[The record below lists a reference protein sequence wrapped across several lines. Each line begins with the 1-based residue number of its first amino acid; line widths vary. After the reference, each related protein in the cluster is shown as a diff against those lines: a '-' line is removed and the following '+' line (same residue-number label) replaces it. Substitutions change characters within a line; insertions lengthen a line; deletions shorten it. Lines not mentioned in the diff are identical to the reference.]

1 MKYLRKF
8 NEGLTQKELKEV
20 RYDLEERLIDIDD
33 LNIKRK
39 DDFLYKIDTYS
50 NSSSMRDV
58 SISETFRIDVRFWKN
73 GDFFSFEDFEQL
85 KPVFDRLVRTMEHL
99 KRKYLVTNP
108 IHSLISNEVKLVIS
122 QWDEDENEFF
132 NEMSY
137 DKMIE
142 YLSFKVGI
150 FNISNGSGEFLPS
163 KITGFKLKFNLK

>member
-8 NEGLTQKELKEV
+8 NETLRYKEV
-20 RYDLEERLIDIDD
+20 IQVKYDLEDVLIDVDD
-33 LNIKRK
+33 LNIGRK
-39 DDFLYKIDTYS
+39 DDFLYKIGSFS

-58 SISETFRIDVRFWKN
+58 TISDTFRIDVRFWKN
-73 GDFFSFEDFEQL
+73 GGFFSFDDFEKL
-85 KPVFDRLVRTMEHL
+85 KPIFDRLVRTME
-99 KRKYLVTNP
+99 P
-108 IHSLISNEVKLVIS
+108 ISNEVKLVIS

>member
-8 NEGLTQKELKEV
+8 NETLRYKEV
-20 RYDLEERLIDIDD
+20 TQVKYDLEDVLIDVDD
-33 LNIKRK
+33 LNIGRK
-39 DDFLYKIDTYS
+39 DDFLYKIGSFS

-58 SISETFRIDVRFWKN
+58 TISDTFRIDVRFWKN
-73 GDFFSFEDFEQL
+73 GGFFSFEDFEKL
-85 KPVFDRLVRTMEHL
+85 KPIFDRLVRTME
-99 KRKYLVTNP
+99 P
-108 IHSLISNEVKLVIS
+108 ISNEVKLVIS

-137 DKMIE
+137 DKMID

-163 KITGFKLKFNLK
+163 KITGFKLKFELK

>member
-8 NEGLTQKELKEV
+8 NETLRYKEV
-20 RYDLEERLIDIDD
+20 TQVKYDLEDVLIDVDD
-33 LNIKRK
+33 LNIGRK

-58 SISETFRIDVRFWKN
+58 TISDTFRIDVRFWKN
-73 GDFFSFEDFEQL
+73 GEFFSFEDFEKL
-85 KPVFDRLVRTMEHL
+85 KPIFDRLVRTME
-99 KRKYLVTNP
+99 P
-108 IHSLISNEVKLVIS
+108 ISNEVKLVIS

-150 FNISNGSGEFLPS
+150 FNISSGSGEFLPS
-163 KITGFKLKFNLK
+163 KITGFKIKFELK

>member
-8 NEGLTQKELKEV
+8 NETLRYKEV
-20 RYDLEERLIDIDD
+20 TQVKYDLEDVLIDVDD
-33 LNIKRK
+33 LNIGRK
-39 DDFLYKIDTYS
+39 DDFLYKIGSFS
-50 NSSSMRDV
+50 NASSMRDV
-58 SISETFRIDVRFWKN
+58 TISDTFRIDVRFWKN
-73 GDFFSFEDFEQL
+73 GGFFSFDDYEKL
-85 KPVFDRLVRTMEHL
+85 KPIFDRLVRTME
-99 KRKYLVTNP
+99 P
-108 IHSLISNEVKLVIS
+108 ISNEVKLVIS

>member
-8 NEGLTQKELKEV
+8 NETLRYKEV
-20 RYDLEERLIDIDD
+20 TQVKYDLEDVLIDVDD
-33 LNIKRK
+33 LNIGRK

-58 SISETFRIDVRFWKN
+58 TISDTFRIDVRFWKN
-73 GDFFSFEDFEQL
+73 GGFFSFDDYEKL
-85 KPVFDRLVRTMEHL
+85 KPIFDRLVRTMG
-99 KRKYLVTNP
+99 P
-108 IHSLISNEVKLVIS
+108 ISNEVKLVIS

>member
-1 MKYLRKF
+1 MKYLKKF
-8 NEGLTQKELKEV
+8 NETLRYKEV
-20 RYDLEERLIDIDD
+20 TQVKYDLEDVLIDVDD
-33 LNIKRK
+33 LNIGRK

-58 SISETFRIDVRFWKN
+58 TISDTFRIDVRFWKN
-73 GDFFSFEDFEQL
+73 GGFFSFDDYEKL
-85 KPVFDRLVRTMEHL
+85 KPIFDRLVRTME
-99 KRKYLVTNP
+99 P
-108 IHSLISNEVKLVIS
+108 ISNEVKLVIS

-163 KITGFKLKFNLK
+163 KITGFKLKFEQI

>member
-20 RYDLEERLIDIDD
+20 RYDLEDVLIEIDD

-50 NSSSMRDV
+50 NSSS
-58 SISETFRIDVRFWKN
+58 ISETFRIDVRFWKN
-73 GDFFSFEDFEQL
+73 GDFFSWEDFEQL
-85 KPVFDRLVRTMEHL
+85 KPVFDTLVRTM
-99 KRKYLVTNP
+99 KP
-108 IHSLISNEVKLVIS
+108 HSKDVDLVIS
-122 QWDEDENEFF
+122 HWDEDENECFK
-132 NEMSY
+132 EMSY

-150 FNISNGSGEFLPS
+150 FDVSNGSGDFLPS
-163 KITGFKLKFNLK
+163 KITGFKIKFELK

>member
-20 RYDLEERLIDIDD
+20 RYDLEELLIDIDD

-39 DDFLYKIDTYS
+39 DDFLYKIDSFS
-50 NSSSMRDV
+50 NASSMRDV
-58 SISETFRIDVRFWKN
+58 TISDTFRIDVRFWKN
-73 GDFFSFEDFEQL
+73 GGFFSFDDYEKL
-85 KPVFDRLVRTMEHL
+85 KPIFDRLVRTME
-99 KRKYLVTNP
+99 P
-108 IHSLISNEVKLVIS
+108 ISNEVKLVIS

-163 KITGFKLKFNLK
+163 KITGFKIKFELK

>member
-20 RYDLEERLIDIDD
+20 RYDLEDVLIEIDD

-73 GDFFSFEDFEQL
+73 GGFFRREDFEQL
-85 KPVFDRLVRTMEHL
+85 KPVFDTLVRTME
-99 KRKYLVTNP
+99 P
-108 IHSLISNEVKLVIS
+108 HSKDVDLVIS
-122 QWDEDENEFF
+122 HWDIDENECF
-132 NEMSY
+132 NSLSY
-137 DKMIE
+137 DKMID
-142 YLSFKVGI
+142 
-150 FNISNGSGEFLPS
+150 FLQKIEREDDRMDQQWFYTIKS
-163 KITGFKLKFNLK
+163 KITGFKLKFNLDK

>member
-1 MKYLRKF
+1 MKYLKKF
-8 NEGLTQKELKEV
+8 NETLRYKEV
-20 RYDLEERLIDIDD
+20 TQVKYDLEDVLIDVDD
-33 LNIKRK
+33 LNIGRK
-39 DDFLYKIDTYS
+39 DDFLYKIGSFS
-50 NSSSMRDV
+50 NASSMRDV
-58 SISETFRIDVRFWKN
+58 TISDTFRIDVSFWKN
-73 GDFFSFEDFEQL
+73 GGFFSFDDYEKL
-85 KPVFDRLVRTMEHL
+85 KPIFDRLVRTME
-99 KRKYLVTNP
+99 P
-108 IHSLISNEVKLVIS
+108 ISNEVKLVIS

>member
-8 NEGLTQKELKEV
+8 NETLRYKEV
-20 RYDLEERLIDIDD
+20 TQVKYDLEDVLIDVDD
-33 LNIKRK
+33 LNIGRK

-58 SISETFRIDVRFWKN
+58 TISDTFRIDVRFWKN
-73 GDFFSFEDFEQL
+73 GGFFSFDDYEKL
-85 KPVFDRLVRTMEHL
+85 KPIFDRLVRTME
-99 KRKYLVTNP
+99 P
-108 IHSLISNEVKLVIS
+108 ISNEVKLVIS
-122 QWDEDENEFF
+122 QWNEDENEFF

>member
-20 RYDLEERLIDIDD
+20 RYDLEDVLIEIDD

-50 NSSSMRDV
+50 NSSWLEPMRDV

-73 GDFFSFEDFEQL
+73 GGFFRREDFEQL
-85 KPVFDRLVRTMEHL
+85 KPVFDTLVRTM
-99 KRKYLVTNP
+99 KP
-108 IHSLISNEVKLVIS
+108 HSKDVDLVIS
-122 QWDEDENEFF
+122 HWDIDENECF
-132 NEMSY
+132 NSLNY

-142 YLSFKVGI
+142 
-150 FNISNGSGEFLPS
+150 FLQKIEREDDRMDQQWFYTIKS
-163 KITGFKLKFNLK
+163 KITGFKLKFELK

>member
-1 MKYLRKF
+1 MKYLKKF
-8 NEGLTQKELKEV
+8 NETLRYKEV
-20 RYDLEERLIDIDD
+20 TQVKYDLEDVLIDVDD
-33 LNIKRK
+33 LNIGRK

-58 SISETFRIDVRFWKN
+58 TISDTFRIDVRFWKN
-73 GDFFSFEDFEQL
+73 GGFFSFDDYEKL
-85 KPVFDRLVRTMEHL
+85 KPIFDRLVRTME
-99 KRKYLVTNP
+99 P
-108 IHSLISNEVKLVIS
+108 ISNEVKLVIS

>member
-1 MKYLRKF
+1 MKYLKKF
-8 NEGLTQKELKEV
+8 NETLRYKEV
-20 RYDLEERLIDIDD
+20 TQVKYDLEDVLIDVDD
-33 LNIKRK
+33 LNIGRK
-39 DDFLYKIDTYS
+39 DDFLYKIGSFS
-50 NSSSMRDV
+50 NASSMRDV
-58 SISETFRIDVRFWKN
+58 TISDTFRIDVRFWKN
-73 GDFFSFEDFEQL
+73 GGFFSFDDYEKL
-85 KPVFDRLVRTMEHL
+85 KPIFDRLVRTME
-99 KRKYLVTNP
+99 P
-108 IHSLISNEVKLVIS
+108 ISNEVKLVIS

>member
-8 NEGLTQKELKEV
+8 NETLRYKEV
-20 RYDLEERLIDIDD
+20 TQVKYDLEDVLIDVDD
-33 LNIKRK
+33 LNIGRK

-58 SISETFRIDVRFWKN
+58 TISDTFRIDVRFWKN
-73 GDFFSFEDFEQL
+73 GGFFSFDDYEKL
-85 KPVFDRLVRTMEHL
+85 KPIFDRLVRTME
-99 KRKYLVTNP
+99 P
-108 IHSLISNEVKLVIS
+108 ISNEVKLVIS

-142 YLSFKVGI
+142 YLSFKGGI

>member
-20 RYDLEERLIDIDD
+20 RYDLEDVLIEIDD

-73 GDFFSFEDFEQL
+73 GGFFRREDFEQL
-85 KPVFDRLVRTMEHL
+85 KPVFDTLVRTME
-99 KRKYLVTNP
+99 P
-108 IHSLISNEVKLVIS
+108 HSKDVDLVIS
-122 QWDEDENEFF
+122 HWDIDENECFK
-132 NEMSY
+132 EMSY
-137 DKMIE
+137 YKMIE
-142 YLSFKVGI
+142 YVEKFVIGKV
-150 FNISNGSGEFLPS
+150 
-163 KITGFKLKFNLK
+163 TGFKLKFELNK

>member
-20 RYDLEERLIDIDD
+20 RYDLEDVLIEIDD

-73 GDFFSFEDFEQL
+73 GGFFRREDFEQL
-85 KPVFDRLVRTMEHL
+85 KPVFDTLVRTM
-99 KRKYLVTNP
+99 KPYSKDVD
-108 IHSLISNEVKLVIS
+108 LVIS
-122 QWDEDENEFF
+122 HWDIDENECF
-132 NEMSY
+132 NSLSY

-142 YLSFKVGI
+142 
-150 FNISNGSGEFLPS
+150 FLQKIEREDDRMDQQWFYTIKS
-163 KITGFKLKFNLK
+163 KITGFKLKFEMK

>member
-20 RYDLEERLIDIDD
+20 RYDLEDVLINIDD

-50 NSSSMRDV
+50 NSSSMRDI

-73 GDFFSFEDFEQL
+73 GGFFSWEDFQQL
-85 KPVFDRLVRTMEHL
+85 KPVFDTLVRTMNT
-99 KRKYLVTNP
+99 Y
-108 IHSLISNEVKLVIS
+108 SSDVKLVIS

-150 FNISNGSGEFLPS
+150 FDVSNGSGDFLPS
-163 KITGFKLKFNLK
+163 KITGFKLKFELK

>member
-8 NEGLTQKELKEV
+8 NETLRYKEV
-20 RYDLEERLIDIDD
+20 TQVKYDLEDVLIDVDD
-33 LNIKRK
+33 LNIGRK

-58 SISETFRIDVRFWKN
+58 TISDTFRIDVRFWKN
-73 GDFFSFEDFEQL
+73 GGFFSFDDYEKL
-85 KPVFDRLVRTMEHL
+85 KPIFDRLVRTME
-99 KRKYLVTNP
+99 P
-108 IHSLISNEVKLVIS
+108 ISNEVKLVIS

>member
-8 NEGLTQKELKEV
+8 NENLKYKEV
-20 RYDLEERLIDIDD
+20 TQVKYDLEDVLVEVDD
-33 LNIKRK
+33 LNIGRK

-50 NSSSMRDV
+50 NASSMRDV
-58 SISETFRIDVRFWKN
+58 TISDTFRIDVRFWKN
-73 GDFFSFEDFEQL
+73 GGFFSFEDFEKL
-85 KPVFDRLVRTMEHL
+85 KPIFDRLVRTME
-99 KRKYLVTNP
+99 P
-108 IHSLISNEVKLVIS
+108 ISNEVKLVIS

-163 KITGFKLKFNLK
+163 KITGFKIKFELK

>member
-8 NEGLTQKELKEV
+8 NETLRYKEV
-20 RYDLEERLIDIDD
+20 TQVKYDLEDVLIDVDD
-33 LNIKRK
+33 LNIGRK
-39 DDFLYKIDTYS
+39 DDFLYKIGSFS
-50 NSSSMRDV
+50 NASSMRDV
-58 SISETFRIDVRFWKN
+58 TISDTFRIDVRFWKN
-73 GDFFSFEDFEQL
+73 GGFFSFDDYEKL
-85 KPVFDRLVRTMEHL
+85 KPIFDRLVRTME
-99 KRKYLVTNP
+99 P
-108 IHSLISNEVKLVIS
+108 ISNEVKLVIS

-163 KITGFKLKFNLK
+163 KI

>member
-20 RYDLEERLIDIDD
+20 RYDLEELLIDIDD

-50 NSSSMRDV
+50 NASSMRDV
-58 SISETFRIDVRFWKN
+58 TISDTFRIDVRFWKN
-73 GDFFSFEDFEQL
+73 GGFFSFEDFESL
-85 KPVFDRLVRTMEHL
+85 KPIFDRLIRTME
-99 KRKYLVTNP
+99 P
-108 IHSLISNEVKLVIS
+108 ISSEVKLVIS

-163 KITGFKLKFNLK
+163 KITGFKIKFELK

>member
-20 RYDLEERLIDIDD
+20 RYDLEELLIDIDD

-73 GDFFSFEDFEQL
+73 GDFFNFEDFESL
-85 KPVFDRLVRTMEHL
+85 KPIFDRLVRTME
-99 KRKYLVTNP
+99 P
-108 IHSLISNEVKLVIS
+108 ISSEVKLVIS

-163 KITGFKLKFNLK
+163 KITGFKIKFELK

>member
-8 NEGLTQKELKEV
+8 NETLRYKEV
-20 RYDLEERLIDIDD
+20 TQVKYDLEDVLVEVDD
-33 LNIKRK
+33 LNIGRK

-50 NSSSMRDV
+50 NASSMRDV
-58 SISETFRIDVRFWKN
+58 TISDTFRIDVRFWKN
-73 GDFFSFEDFEQL
+73 GGFFRFEDCESL
-85 KPVFDRLVRTMEHL
+85 KPIFDRLVRTME
-99 KRKYLVTNP
+99 P
-108 IHSLISNEVKLVIS
+108 ISNEVKLVIS

-163 KITGFKLKFNLK
+163 KITGFKLKFELK

>member
-8 NEGLTQKELKEV
+8 NETLRYKEV
-20 RYDLEERLIDIDD
+20 TQVKYDLEDVLIDVDD
-33 LNIKRK
+33 LNIGRK

-73 GDFFSFEDFEQL
+73 GDFFNFEDFESL
-85 KPVFDRLVRTMEHL
+85 KPIFDRLVRTME
-99 KRKYLVTNP
+99 P
-108 IHSLISNEVKLVIS
+108 ISSEVKLVIS

>member
-50 NSSSMRDV
+50 NSSSMRDI

-73 GDFFSFEDFEQL
+73 GDFFSFEDFESL
-85 KPVFDRLVRTMEHL
+85 KPIFDILVRTM
-99 KRKYLVTNP
+99 NP
-108 IHSLISNEVKLVIS
+108 VSKIVDLVIS
-122 QWDEDENEFF
+122 HWDLDENECFKSL
-132 NEMSY
+132 SY

-150 FNISNGSGEFLPS
+150 FDVSNGSGDFSTS
-163 KITGFKLKFNLK
+163 KITGFKLKFELK